1 MTNIEE
7 VYVCKICGNVV
18 KVLHEGK
25 GQLVC
30 CGEAMIL
37 KEKKYVRKID

>member
-7 VYVCKICGNVV
+7 IYECRICGNVV
-18 KVLHEGK
+18 KVLHQGK

-30 CGEAMIL
+30 CGEPMTL
-37 KEKKYVRKID
+37 QEKKYTRSA